1 MVDKI
6 RPSRTS
12 ESSRSARLSNSM
24 RVLAKGVTKRD
35 GGSSSVVANAVASLG
50 FSIADIIDQ
59 IGNLGGGASMPQ
71 VPVLTEPDDPV
82 LIQQHPPLRQALGKN
97 NLPTFKGLTVTGAS
111 TLTGAVA
118 SGALTSTGAVL
129 AAGNGGDATKF
140 LSGDGTYY
148 VPQALGT
155 VWTQVINESG
165 SSLANWTLI
174 SGSWS
179 VVSSAFHID
188 TGATTFRNLGWTAK
202 IAQSAIIF
210 QADVR
215 LVSTGGFAADN
226 RVGLRFNCNG
236 GNSDG
241 TGVAVALRSTGAL
254 TPASTGKI
262 YWEQTYGVAGGPS
275 VAYLFNLDTFYTLRV
290 VSVGNVIDLYVN
302 GVYLTSGVR
311 FFSTATPAALEFAY
325 VTLFAYNC
333 RADFKNI
340 KMYAPTLP

>member
-59 IGNLGGGASMPQ
+59 IGNLGGGGASMPQ
-71 VPVLTEPDDPV
+71 VPVLTESDDPV
-82 LIQQHPPLRQALGKN
+82 LIQQQPPLRQALGKN

-111 TLTGAVA
+111 TLTGPVA
-118 SGALTSTGAVL
+118 SGALTSTGAIL
-129 AAGNGGDATKF
+129 AAGNGSDATKF

-155 VWTQVINESG
+155 VWTQVINELG
-165 SSLANWTLI
+165 TSLANWTQS

-179 VVSSAFHID
+179 VASSAFHID
-188 TGATTFRNLGWTAK
+188 TGAATKRDLRWTAK
-202 IAQSAIIF
+202 IAQSALIF
-210 QADVR
+210 QADIKME
-215 LVSTGGFAADN
+215 STGGFTGGSL
-226 RVGLRFNCNG
+226 VGLSFN
-236 GNSDG
+236 
-241 TGVAVALRSTGAL
+241 TTGAPSL
-254 TPASTGKI
+254 GCLISMRCIGNLNPASTGVI
-262 YWEQTYGVAGGPS
+262 YNEQPAGVNGGPT
-275 VAYLFNLDTFYTLRV
+275 ALTNLFNLDQFYTLRIV
-290 VSVGNVIDLYVN
+290 AIGSVMDVYIDGIYKTTVMR
-302 GVYLTSGVR
+302 VPWTSGTT
-311 FFSTATPAALEFAY
+311 FEHCF
-325 VTLFAYNC
+325 VTLLATNC

-340 KMYAPTLP
+340 KMYTLTLP